1 MGAYETKVIIK
12 QMTEIVAR
20 AESLEDAYNAIAN
33 SEREEGISL
42 PTYEEKRR
50 EIKKSSE
57 REV

>member
-33 SEREEGISL
+33 SAREEGVSL

-50 EIKKSSE
+50 EIGKLTK
-57 REV
+57 